1 MPRHPV
7 VLVVTVLCTVIL
19 LALSLP
25 RTVVAIINLPGNVWL
40 SRIQQRDDVAVEQ
53 LQVLID
59 TRRAALVWADSA
71 QLRNDL
77 ALATLW
83 HTVETQ
89 EELNPFDED
98 DGSNR
103 KVLQPAIDMIHDS
116 LKLGPANPYAWH
128 QLALAELYAGGVS
141 PKVVKAIDMSLR
153 TGPHEPRI
161 RTGRLE
167 LALIAWELL
176 DDDLRA
182 QTLDQIRLTWTGPQ
196 QEIVRFAYELDRAHV
211 IREAL
216 ASSRDDLIEFKE
228 NLERYALKEQREEA
242 EALAEEAAA
251 AEENAAGERAPG
263 ENVGDPAAPPPAG
276 APAPAQ

>member
-1 MPRHPV
+1 MSRKLPRHPV
-7 VLVVTVLCTVIL
+7 VLVVTLICTVTL

-40 SRIQQRDDVAVEQ
+40 SRIQQRDDVAAEQ

-89 EELNPFDED
+89 EDLNPFDQD

-161 RTGRLE
+161 RTARLE
-167 LALIAWELL
+167 LALIAWDIL
-176 DDDLRA
+176 DEDLRA

-196 QEIVRFAYELDRAHV
+196 QEVVRFAFELDRAHV

-216 ASSRDDLIEFKE
+216 AGSRDDLIEFKE

-242 EALAEEAAA
+242 EGLAEEAAA
-251 AEENAAGERAPG
+251 AEQSAEDG
-263 ENVGDPAAPPPAG
+263 AAPPAG
-276 APAPAQ
+276 ETAPAQ